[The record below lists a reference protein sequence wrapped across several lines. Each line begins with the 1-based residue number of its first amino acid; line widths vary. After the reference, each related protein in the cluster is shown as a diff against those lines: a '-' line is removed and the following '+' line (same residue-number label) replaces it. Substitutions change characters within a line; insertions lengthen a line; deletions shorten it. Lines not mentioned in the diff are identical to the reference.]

1 MKANELKDSLIR
13 GVEPAYLIA
22 GEDSHLRES
31 SLTLLKNLAGE
42 DMTEFNLSFIDGDK
56 ATVEQIIDAFS
67 QVPFMSDR
75 RVIVVKNWNPNLS
88 DDDVKRLKSELASVT
103 DSVLVFVYTG
113 TPSTSVKK
121 IATFVDCAKLD
132 KNYVGDYVEK
142 VCARENYTIT
152 SSAVAKLVTFTACDL
167 AKSQNE
173 LKKLFAYCEDTRVID
188 ESAVSNV
195 VCKDLDFVIFALS
208 NAVAQRNAKDAYEI
222 LEDAKGDNGK
232 NLGMLTTLTTQFR
245 RMLHVALNKN
255 MNKKD
260 VSEYLGITDFAV
272 SKTLTLASKFNTTR
286 IKNIVDRLEELEYE
300 FKSGKIYSA
309 DQALFIGVT
318 FALLS

>member
-22 GEDSHLRES
+22 GDDSHLKEK
-31 SLTLLKNLAGE
+31 SLNLLKKLAGE
-42 DMTEFNLSFIDGDK
+42 DMTEFNLSFVDGDK
-56 ATVEQIIDAFS
+56 TSVDQIIDLFS

-75 RVIVVKNWNPNLS
+75 RVTIVKEWNPNLS
-88 DDDVKRLKSELASVT
+88 DGDAKRLKAEFLKAT
-103 DSVLVFVYTG
+103 DSVLVFYYTG
-113 TPSTSVKK
+113 TPNTSVKK

-132 KNYVGDYVEK
+132 KNEVGDFIEK
-142 VCARENYTIT
+142 ECRKQNYTIT
-152 SSAVAKLVTFTACDL
+152 SSAVAKLVTFTACNL

-173 LKKLFAYCEDTRVID
+173 LKKLFAYCEETRAID
-188 ESAVSNV
+188 EDAVSSV
-195 VCKDLDFVIFALS
+195 VCKDMDFVIFSLS
-208 NAVAQRNAKDAYEI
+208 NAVAQRNSKDAYEI

-255 MNKKD
+255 MNRKE
-260 VSEYLGITDFAV
+260 VSEYLGITDFAI

-300 FKSGKIYSA
+300 FKSGKINSA